1 VVLLARST
9 TVALQIG
16 LVGATMWLGWVLSRR
31 RTAAVLAGLLVAV
44 HPILVHNARLATPDT
59 LSALTATLAVAAAV
73 AVARN
78 PTMRNYLVAGGA
90 VGLAAGSK
98 YNVAV
103 VGVAVVTAYAMGR
116 GRFRVDAPKLVLAG
130 VAAFAVFLVETTVA
144 ARAVRVRSEL
154 LQHRAEDS

>member
-1 VVLLARST
+1 MPYAQTAGNGFTRDSSVVLLARST

-16 LVGATMWLGWVLSRR
+16 LVGATMWLGWLLSRR
-31 RTAAVLAGLLVAV
+31 RTAAVLAGLFVAV

-59 LSALTATLAVAAAV
+59 LSALTATVAVAAAV

-78 PTMRNYLVAGGA
+78 PSLRNYLLAGGA

-103 VGVAVVTAYAMGR
+103 VGVAVVTPTRWAA
-116 GRFRVDAPKLVLAG
+116 AG
-130 VAAFAVFLVETTVA
+130 SEST
-144 ARAVRVRSEL
+144 RRSSL
-154 LQHRAEDS
+154 ISSN